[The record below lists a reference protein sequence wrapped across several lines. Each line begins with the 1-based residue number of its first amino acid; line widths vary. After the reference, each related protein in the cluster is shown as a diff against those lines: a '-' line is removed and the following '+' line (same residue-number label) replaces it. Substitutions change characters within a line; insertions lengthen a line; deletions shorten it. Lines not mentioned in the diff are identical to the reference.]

1 MQLPAAM
8 PGKIN
13 RCGLVRAYLAQFLG
27 PLWRTECTDMRQPR
41 DKVRVTMDA
50 EWCNSRFPCRAPDPE
65 PKALDLGVS
74 LTGRFSPF
82 GGITGLSPIAMSMID
97 LANWLG
103 SLGRLG
109 WLVIPAF
116 CLDVQ

>member
-1 MQLPAAM
+1 MTLTECPLP
-8 PGKIN
+8 I
-13 RCGLVRAYLAQFLG
+13 AY
-27 PLWRTECTDMRQPR
+27 WRTEFTDMRQPR
-41 DKVRVTMDA
+41 DKVARHYFLAGAGPRA
-50 EWCNSRFPCRAPDPE
+50 EG
-65 PKALDLGVS
+65 LDSGVP

-82 GGITGLSPIAMSMID
+82 GGITGLSPVAMSMID
-97 LANWLG
+97 LASWLG

>member
-1 MQLPAAM
+1 MPLADCVLAHRMHRHAATEGQGCASLWT
-8 PGKIN
+8 PNGAIHAFLA
-13 RCGLVRAYLAQFLG
+13 GAGPRAEG
-27 PLWRTECTDMRQPR
+27 
-41 DKVRVTMDA
+41 
-50 EWCNSRFPCRAPDPE
+50 
-65 PKALDLGVS
+65 LDLGVP

-82 GGITGLSPIAMSMID
+82 GGITGLSPVAMSMID
-97 LANWLG
+97 LASWLG